1 MATIQVEV
9 IFMNNRRM
17 GLIVIAMLI
26 VSFGIGYTL
35 SNAYQYFSLKDIQQK
50 PVVNVEQN
58 HDIITED
65 TQVVL
70 EKEYTRCGHLVV
82 SPFENKKSIIGKT
95 LEELKEQYTAQNG
108 FRITLYKQ
116 ALIIRQTIDDWCPRD
131 KEKCRLKDFKGMVAV
146 YMGPDDKNDRLLR
159 VTNIKIS
166 SLPGDLQ
173 KMILNGEYEFDNQQA
188 LNDAL
193 ENLDEY
199 L

>member
-1 MATIQVEV
+1 
-9 IFMNNRRM
+9 MNNRRM